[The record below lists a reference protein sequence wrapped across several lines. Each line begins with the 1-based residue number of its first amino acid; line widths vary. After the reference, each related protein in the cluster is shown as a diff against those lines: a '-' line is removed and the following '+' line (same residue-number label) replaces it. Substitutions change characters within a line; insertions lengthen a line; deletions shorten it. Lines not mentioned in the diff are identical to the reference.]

1 MIQFKSGTT
10 PIGAPVAV
18 VNGVATLTHTFD
30 DEGTFGL
37 TANFV
42 GDAGWKNSV
51 SAPDGRAGRHRTDRP
66 AAAPEA
72 WTTGSLS
79 GLIPLFGS

>member
-1 MIQFKSGTT
+1 MVQFKSGTT

-51 SAPDGRAGRHRTDRP
+51 SGPTVVQVGTAPTDGGGTGSVD
-66 AAAPEA
+66 
-72 WTTGSLS
+72 TGSLS